1 MGPFARHRR
10 YWALV
15 LLALLWLPIATAFW
29 AEPERLTF
37 AEGRRAAPWPEFP
50 NGLKAATRL
59 PDAVGQYVDDRLG
72 LRAESLSLQ
81 GLLRYALRSPLV
93 PQVAFGRDGWLL
105 YAGGGGIHQSMGILM
120 RENAIDQFA
129 RLAEAM
135 ARALKP
141 EGGRLIVAIP
151 PNNQT
156 INLAHWPDWAGPP
169 PARTEYD
176 VVMDRLRAL
185 GVPAVDLRP
194 ALRAAN
200 ATEAVYYRTDS
211 HWNRLGSLIAFNE
224 VATALGRPEWRWNPA
239 EVYRGVKPRG
249 GGDAARMLGIAGWL
263 EDQEAI
269 VDIGMPAPT
278 DIRRI
283 DEHHSYVAETGHAG
297 PVVLLIGD
305 SFIRDRWRDL
315 LAPRSSR
322 VIWTASN
329 RCAFDWNLVR
339 PFAPDIVILAPI
351 ERNLPCS
358 SDAWPE
364 GLPRE

>member
-10 YWALV
+10 YWGLV
-15 LLALLWLPIATAFW
+15 LLAILWLPIATAFW

-50 NGLKAATRL
+50 NGLKAATQL
-59 PDAVGQYVDDRLG
+59 PDKIGQYVDDRLG
-72 LRAESLSLQ
+72 FRAESLSLQ

-105 YAGGGGIHQSMGILM
+105 YVAGGGIHQSMGILM
-120 RENAIDQFA
+120 REDAIDRFV
-129 RLAEAM
+129 RLAEVM
-135 ARALKP
+135 AREL
-141 EGGRLIVAIP
+141 EQDGRRLIVAIP

-156 INLAHWPDWAGPP
+156 INLAHWPAWAGPP

-176 VVMDRLRAL
+176 VAMDRLRER

-200 ATEAVYYRTDS
+200 ETDAVYYRTDS

-224 VATALGRPEWRWNPA
+224 VATALGRPGWRWNPT

-249 GGDAARMLGIAGWL
+249 GGDTARMLAVAGWL
-263 EDQEAI
+263 EEQEAI
-269 VDIGMPAPT
+269 VDTGVPAPT
-278 DIRRI
+278 NILEI
-283 DEHHSYVAETGHAG
+283 DDHHSFVVETGHAG

-322 VIWTASN
+322 VIWTGF
-329 RCAFDWNLVR
+329 RQCAIDWNLVR
-339 PFAPDIVILAPI
+339 PFAPDVVILAPI
-351 ERNLPCS
+351 ERTFPCLP
-358 SDAWPE
+358 DAWPD
-364 GLPRE
+364 GLPGE